1 MKLKNRLNQISRLLT
16 KEEKISGFKLL
27 LCIILM
33 GVLDVLGVASI
44 LPFMS
49 LASDPNFLESNE
61 LLLDVYKRQN
71 LSVPIKASDFFTKR
85 YKNEYTKPKAINAE
99 NALTGSTIT
108 NKLTISNAE
117 NPLEIT
123 LIVVRIDLPTTS
135 LTSASTDLD
144 KSALC

>member
-1 MKLKNRLNQISRLLT
+1 MPKIFISLIKEKVSLEDLNLA
-16 KEEKISGFKLL
+16 
-27 LCIILM
+27 
-33 GVLDVLGVASI
+33 VLA
-44 LPFMS
+44 
-49 LASDPNFLESNE
+49 A
-61 LLLDVYKRQN
+61 N
-71 LSVPIKASDFFTKR
+71 LSVPINANDFFTKR